1 MSTYKWYIS
10 NLLIQ
15 FKSYIFF
22 RLASANGH
30 LEVVKTLLEWGANIE
45 ATDENG
51 FNALMKG
58 IFLIYQFNGN
68 R

>member
-22 RLASANGH
+22 RLASAEGH
-30 LEVVKTLLEWGANIE
+30 LEVVKTLLERGANIKAKTE
-45 ATDENG
+45 DGSTP
-51 FNALMKG
+51 LMKG
-58 IFLIYQFNGN
+58 IFLIY
-68 R
+68 